1 MMCCWDVCP
10 CSTGGLLISM
20 RTARR
25 QWVRHADSGG
35 PFFIDTTALARS
47 LGFGE
52 DAGLNP
58 GNNTASPADSSKPQA
73 FMAAGLTDGD
83 IMSLTAGLAP
93 TETAA
98 AAADSGGSSREKP
111 FWGSLSS
118 AESIDAVLSSADQEM
133 QAHIAAQS
141 MSVSSMSSRSN
152 TPAQDGS
159 ATLSQQDLT
168 KFLKDFELVPVPVD
182 DMVWGLQGAVHR

>member
-1 MMCCWDVCP
+1 
-10 CSTGGLLISM
+10 M

-35 PFFIDTTALARS
+35 QFFIDTAALARS

-52 DAGLNP
+52 GAGLNP
-58 GNNTASPADSSKPQA
+58 GNSTASPANSSKHKA
-73 FMAAGLTDGD
+73 LMAAGLTDGD
-83 IMSLTAGLAP
+83 IMSLAAGLAP
-93 TETAA
+93 TEPAAA
-98 AAADSGGSSREKP
+98 AAADSGSSSKDKP

-141 MSVSSMSSRSN
+141 MSVGVSSSMSSRSN

-159 ATLSQQDLT
+159 AALSQQDLT

-182 DMVWGLQGAVHR
+182 DMVWGLQGAAAVHR